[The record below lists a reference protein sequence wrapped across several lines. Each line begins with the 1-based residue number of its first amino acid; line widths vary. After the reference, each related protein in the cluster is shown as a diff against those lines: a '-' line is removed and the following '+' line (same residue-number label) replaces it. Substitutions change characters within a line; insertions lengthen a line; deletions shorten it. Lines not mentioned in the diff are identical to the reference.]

1 MLWSA
6 INLRAFASGSRSNSA
21 IGTESSANRGSRCV
35 VSVESSYVS
44 AVQRIVMTHQI
55 NDSDVC
61 DTGLAA
67 HLELWGITP
76 TSVERVRRSNGQIQV
91 VFRFIGTEEFRL
103 CRKAFY
109 SATRSGHELI
119 KKHTELVAM
128 VRQMKKDT
136 NE

>member
-1 MLWSA
+1 M
-6 INLRAFASGSRSNSA
+6 
-21 IGTESSANRGSRCV
+21 ESSASRGSQYV

-44 AVQRIVMTHQI
+44 AVQRIVMPHQI

-76 TSVERVRRSNGQIQV
+76 TSTECVRRPNGQLQV
-91 VFRFIGTEEFRL
+91 VFKFIGTEEFRL

-119 KKHTELVAM
+119 KKYAELATM
-128 VRQMKKDT
+128 VKKMKIEKDDKDK
-136 NE
+136 

>member
-1 MLWSA
+1 
-6 INLRAFASGSRSNSA
+6 
-21 IGTESSANRGSRCV
+21 
-35 VSVESSYVS
+35 
-44 AVQRIVMTHQI
+44 MTHKI

-76 TSVERVRRSNGQIQV
+76 TSVECVRRSNGQFQV

-109 SATRSGHELI
+109 SAARSGHALI
-119 KKHTELVAM
+119 KKHANLVNM
-128 VRQMKKDT
+128 VRQMKKDA